1 MTGKVKIHGAPPPN
15 PPKASNREVIKDQG
29 SVPFGDYKDIPT
41 PKNLGKGHCDHGDV
55 PWHGC
60 DASRRQIYNQLG
72 DLCPLKKAKVRKQ

>member
-41 PKNLGKGHCDHGDV
+41 PKHLGKGTVTTGT
-55 PWHGC
+55 
-60 DASRRQIYNQLG
+60 SRGMGAMLRGGKFTIN
-72 DLCPLKKAKVRKQ
+72 